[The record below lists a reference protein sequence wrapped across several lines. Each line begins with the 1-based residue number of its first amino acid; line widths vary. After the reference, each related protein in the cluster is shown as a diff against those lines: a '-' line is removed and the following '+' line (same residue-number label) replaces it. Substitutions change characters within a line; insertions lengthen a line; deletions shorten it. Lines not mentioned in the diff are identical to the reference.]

1 MFAAIVL
8 AAMTT
13 TASALDAISAY
24 APRAMQEQGTPG
36 LSVAITD
43 RTQTLA
49 VLTLGYAN
57 RDARAPVTP
66 ATRFAIGSIT
76 KSMTA
81 LALMQLV
88 DEGKLDVNAPVK
100 RYLPWFAIRSL
111 GGPILVRELLSHTAG
126 LPDDFAVTPGGT
138 YNVWALRETT
148 TLFAPDTA
156 WAYSNNGFETAG
168 DILAQL
174 DRRSWADAV
183 EARVMTPLGMT
194 GSSPFFTPQELAAAA
209 TPYQFRDSDRPASLD
224 PPLVASPAMDFVDA
238 AGSVLSTPEDMARYM
253 RFYLNG
259 GVTPDGRRL
268 ISQRAFDEMTH
279 AARFANGKPAG
290 SAGTTLAEAPSFYR
304 QYGFGL
310 SVFDENGDHLIGHTG
325 GISGYTACMQ
335 MNLTRGFGVI
345 AFANLVEAPLHPCAI
360 ALYAM
365 RALRA
370 ASASEAIPSPPAPPD
385 RAGVAHAAQ
394 YDGLYRAPS
403 GATIEVASSGDRAFM
418 VDGAT
423 KIALYPRGSDAFWV
437 DDPRYATFL
446 LAFSRNAGGLVDE
459 VNYGSRWYVNARY
472 RGPLSAA
479 VPPRWQ
485 QLVGRYENTFWGAP
499 FIVRVMV
506 VKNRLTF
513 DGTDALET
521 RNDGTFSIG
530 PSMVRFDAFA
540 GNRAQRL
547 SIDGLQLYRVDL
559 P

>member
-1 MFAAIVL
+1 MLAAIVL
-8 AAMTT
+8 AAVTT
-13 TASALDAISAY
+13 GSALDAIAAY

-43 RTQTLA
+43 RTHTLA

-57 RDARAPVTP
+57 RDSRAAVTP

-88 DEGKLDVNAPVK
+88 DAGRLDVNAPVK

-126 LPDDFAVTPGGT
+126 LPDDFTVTPGGT
-138 YNVWALRETT
+138 FNVWALRDTT

-168 DILAQL
+168 DILAQI
-174 DRRSWADAV
+174 DRRSWANAV
-183 EARVMTPLGMT
+183 QARVMTPLGMAD
-194 GSSPFFTPQELAAAA
+194 SSPFFTPQELATAAIG
-209 TPYQFRDSDRPASLD
+209 YQFRDADRPASID
-224 PPLVASPAMDFVDA
+224 PPLVPSPAMDFVDA

-253 RFYLNG
+253 RFYLND

-268 ISQRAFDEMTH
+268 ISQRAFDQMTH

-335 MNLTRGFGVI
+335 MNLSRGFGVI

-360 ALYAM
+360 VLYAM
-365 RALRA
+365 HALRA
-370 ASASEAIPSPPAPPD
+370 ASAGEAIPPPPAPPD
-385 RAGVAHAAQ
+385 RARVANAAQ
-394 YDGLYRAPS
+394 YDGLYRTPS
-403 GATIEVASSGDRAFM
+403 GATMTVASSSDRAFI
-418 VDGAT
+418 VDGDT
-423 KIALYPRGSDAFWV
+423 KIALYRRGSDAFWA
-437 DDPRYATFL
+437 DDPRYAMFL
-446 LAFSRNAGGLVDE
+446 LNFSRNAGGLVDE
-459 VNYGSRWYVNARY
+459 VNYGSLWYVNARY
-472 RGPLSAA
+472 RGPLTSA
-479 VPPRWQ
+479 VPARWQ
-485 QLVGRYENTFWGAP
+485 QLAGRYENTFWGAP
-499 FIVRVMV
+499 FIVRVVV
-506 VKNRLTF
+506 VKNHLTF
-513 DGTDALET
+513 DGTDALQP
-521 RNDGTFSIG
+521 RKDGTFSIG
-530 PSMVRFDAFA
+530 SSIVRFDAFA
-540 GNRAQRL
+540 GNRAQHMAL
-547 SIDGLQLYRVDL
+547 DGLQLYRVDL

>member
-1 MFAAIVL
+1 MLAAIVL
-8 AAMTT
+8 AAVTT
-13 TASALDAISAY
+13 GSALDAIAAY

-43 RTQTLA
+43 RTRTLA

-57 RDARAPVTP
+57 RDSRAAVTP

-88 DEGKLDVNAPVK
+88 DAGRLDVNAPVK

-126 LPDDFAVTPGGT
+126 LPDDFTVTPGGT
-138 YNVWALRETT
+138 FNVWALRDTT

-168 DILAQL
+168 DILAQI
-174 DRRSWADAV
+174 DRRSWANAV
-183 EARVMTPLGMT
+183 EARVMTPLGMSD
-194 GSSPFFTPQELAAAA
+194 SSPFFTPQELATAAVG
-209 TPYQFRDSDRPASLD
+209 YQFRDADRPASID
-224 PPLVASPAMDFVDA
+224 PPLVPSPAMDFVDA

-253 RFYLNG
+253 RFYLND

-268 ISQRAFDEMTH
+268 ISQRAFDQMTH

-335 MNLTRGFGVI
+335 MNLSRGFGVI

-360 ALYAM
+360 VLYAM
-365 RALRA
+365 HALRA
-370 ASASEAIPSPPAPPD
+370 ASAGEAIPSPPAPPD
-385 RAGVAHAAQ
+385 RARVANAAQ
-394 YDGLYRAPS
+394 YDGLYRTPS
-403 GATIEVASSGDRAFM
+403 GATMTVASSGDRAFI
-418 VDGAT
+418 VDGDT
-423 KIALYPRGSDAFWV
+423 KIALYRRGSDAFWA
-437 DDPRYATFL
+437 DDPRYAMFL
-446 LAFSRNAGGLVDE
+446 LNFSRNAGGLVDE
-459 VNYGSRWYVNARY
+459 LNYGSRWYVNARY
-472 RGPLSAA
+472 RGPLTSA
-479 VPPRWQ
+479 VPGRWQ
-485 QLVGRYENTFWGAP
+485 RIAGRYENTFWGAP
-499 FIVRVMV
+499 FIVRVVV
-506 VKNRLTF
+506 VKNHLTF
-513 DGTDALET
+513 DGTDALQP
-521 RNDGTFSIG
+521 RKDGTFSIG
-530 PSMVRFDAFA
+530 SSIVRFDAFA
-540 GNRAQRL
+540 GNRAQHMAL
-547 SIDGLQLYRVDL
+547 DGLQLYRVDL

>member
-8 AAMTT
+8 AAVTT

-24 APRAMQEQGTPG
+24 APRAMREQGTPG
-36 LSVAITD
+36 LSIAITD
-43 RTQTLA
+43 RTHTLA
-49 VLTLGYAN
+49 VFTLGYAN

-126 LPDDFAVTPGGT
+126 LPDDFTVTPGGT

-148 TLFAPDTA
+148 TLFAPGTA
-156 WAYSNNGFETAG
+156 WAYSNSGFETAG

-174 DRRSWADAV
+174 DRRTWADAV
-183 EARVMTPLGMT
+183 QARVTTPLGMT
-194 GSSPFFTPQELAAAA
+194 GSSPFFTPQELATAA
-209 TPYQFRDSDRPASLD
+209 TPYQFRGNDRPPTLD

-253 RFYLNG
+253 RFYLND
-259 GVTPDGRRL
+259 GVAADGRRL
-268 ISQRAFDEMTH
+268 VSQRAFDAMTH
-279 AARFANGKPAG
+279 AARFADGKPAG
-290 SAGTTLAEAPSFYR
+290 SSRATLAEAPSFYR

-310 SVFDENGDHLIGHTG
+310 SVFDESGDHLIGHTG

-360 ALYAM
+360 VLYAM
-365 RALRA
+365 HALRA
-370 ASASEAIPSPPAPPD
+370 ANAGQDIPSPPAPPD
-385 RAGVAHAAQ
+385 RARVEHAAQ

-403 GATIEVASSGDRAFM
+403 GTTISVGSSGDHAFIL
-418 VDGAT
+418 DGDT
-423 KIALYPRGSDAFWV
+423 KIALYPRGSDAFWA

-446 LAFSRNAGGLVDE
+446 LAFSRNADGLVGE

-472 RGPLSAA
+472 RGTLKAV
-479 VPPRWQ
+479 VPPLWQ
-485 QLVGRYENTFWGAP
+485 RLVGRYENTFWGAP
-499 FIVRVMV
+499 FIVRVV
-506 VKNRLTF
+506 IVKNRLTL
-513 DGTDALET
+513 DGTDVLQP
-521 RNDGTFSIG
+521 RNDGTFAIG
-530 PSMVRFDAFA
+530 PSIVRFDAFA
-540 GNRAQRL
+540 GSAQKL